1 MVTYLS
7 IRGID
12 INRNVTWLLS
22 FPNTVLN
29 VILIIANTIPHIVS
43 FHLQKNFMKKLLL
56 LTSMLQTR
64 KLRLKEAGN
73 LLKDT
78 QVVSGRAGIRTQ
90 VAGFQSMGS

>member
-1 MVTYLS
+1 MVVTFLFLVTFLS

-12 INRNVTWLLS
+12 INRNVTWFLS
-22 FPNTVLN
+22 FQNTVLN

-56 LTSMLQTR
+56 FTSILQMR
-64 KLRLKEAGN
+64 KLRPKEACN

-78 QVVSGRAGIRTQ
+78 
-90 VAGFQSMGS
+90 